1 MSNVVGIDQKELTS
15 TAIAG
20 GAMSAQWFNSFS
32 STFYQQVQNLKAFDF
47 KKWAGSVKGGALAI
61 AENIKK
67 GNWGFFKDWLLEAP
81 MVPKVAGLLA
91 GGLIAGTVLV
101 IGGKAVGLVAAGAGG
116 VISAHPAFVGGF
128 LGVTV
133 PTLMSKL
140 TQGVSQ
146 AYNFD
151 WAASD
156 KKMMDELKQAANALY
171 VPLGETVG
179 KSLAALVAGKVGSA
193 AATSLRIREGAIAA
207 MCMINPTIKET
218 LVDALSSLRY
228 AVQEVVKKALFVMTY
243 INARKVAAKLLDKE
257 DTWGKE
263 GQSPFIVS
271 EKVEETWAK
280 VKEDEYFDWV
290 NEQQWEGIETMT
302 STFFET
308 LGELLSEQG
317 TYEEWIPV

>member
-207 MCMINPTIKET
+207 ICMINPTIKET

-228 AVQEVVKKALFVMTY
+228 AVQAVVNKALFVMAY
-243 INARKVAAKLLDKE
+243 INARKVAARVLDKE

-263 GQSPFIVS
+263 GQSPFVVS

-280 VKEDEYFDWV
+280 VKQDDYFDWV
-290 NEQQWEGIETMT
+290 NEQQWEGLETMAA
-302 STFFET
+302 TFFET
-308 LGELLSEQG
+308 LGDLLSEQG

>member
-1 MSNVVGIDQKELTS
+1 MSNVVGIDQRELTS

-91 GGLIAGTVLV
+91 GGLIAGTVLI

-156 KKMMDELKQAANALY
+156 KKMMDDLKQAANALY

-179 KSLAALVAGKVGSA
+179 KSLASLVAGKVGQSVN
-193 AATSLRIREGAIAA
+193 AATLR
-207 MCMINPTIKET
+207 
-218 LVDALSSLRY
+218 
-228 AVQEVVKKALFVMTY
+228 
-243 INARKVAAKLLDKE
+243 
-257 DTWGKE
+257 
-263 GQSPFIVS
+263 
-271 EKVEETWAK
+271 
-280 VKEDEYFDWV
+280 
-290 NEQQWEGIETMT
+290 
-302 STFFET
+302 
-308 LGELLSEQG
+308 
-317 TYEEWIPV
+317 